1 MFFLYFCLHLCFLQA
16 FVAEEYEEHGIMVI
30 RMAFSLVKENS
41 YDKTQCKGLSNM
53 LLNKETIYDVE
64 KQNKWPEGAS
74 YVFMTGDLPLKKS
87 IT

>member
-1 MFFLYFCLHLCFLQA
+1 
-16 FVAEEYEEHGIMVI
+16 
-30 RMAFSLVKENS
+30 MAFSHERENS

-53 LLNKETIYDVE
+53 LLNKNTIYDVE